1 VLGPRAAGVR
11 NQRVRPV
18 SPVAAVALPAGG
30 RPQAALRAGLE
41 DVEKLLTS
49 IISRSGTARRFGGR
63 RRLLGQD

>member
-1 VLGPRAAGVR
+1 LGVGVG
-11 NQRVRPV
+11 RVG
-18 SPVAAVALPAGG
+18 GG
-30 RPQAALRAGLE
+30 RREPPPRAGLE